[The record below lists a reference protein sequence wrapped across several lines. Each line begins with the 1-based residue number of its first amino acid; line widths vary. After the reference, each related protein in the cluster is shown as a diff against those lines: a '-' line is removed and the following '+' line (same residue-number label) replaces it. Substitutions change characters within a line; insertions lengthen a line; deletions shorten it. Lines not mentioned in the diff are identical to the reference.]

1 MLVWRTY
8 SFSSNQL
15 AHRPTWTQK
24 MTFLQ
29 VVIISFFNAVCS
41 GIYILMQFIR
51 ISEIYIIIGTYTW
64 LFAHGCPPIVYL
76 LLNVRIRKDF
86 ANFVRAIL
94 RRPSRGHAVAYALN
108 TTAWVNSGTS
118 ANEVVQ
124 QGLPCGE
131 LTSDEL
137 VSIFLLYEQP
147 DCVLPESEAVY
158 IRGLPWNIL
167 AKNAGFTTQKQ
178 SELELCRFGNTA
190 HCFTNGGK
198 RGLHTNDQ
206 TTFSRG
212 FTHFM
217 PFSKSKLMDPN
228 NGWYDAKN
236 DTAIL
241 EAEVTADKPDG
252 VE

>member
-178 SELELCRFGNTA
+178 LGIYVECNRKNRDPNWSCAGSATLRI
-190 HCFTNGGK
+190 
-198 RGLHTNDQ
+198 
-206 TTFSRG
+206 
-212 FTHFM
+212 
-217 PFSKSKLMDPN
+217 KLMDPN